1 MPEDRRKAAHRVD
14 ANRFWAVIIG
24 INAYPSCP
32 LRGCMSD
39 VKKMEEFLTKD
50 LGMPEGH
57 IQCLLSP
64 IPIPPDPSDSTRL
77 CIEPEERRI
86 VGGVTSPIRENT
98 VNTLLSL
105 STNPQILPNDNIVIY
120 FSGHGSSYDLK
131 ASGLFKA
138 DDISAVGSIGTLC
151 PVDRS
156 ASDATDLCIPDI
168 SDRELNNIL
177 AEISRTKGN
186 HITLILDCCH
196 SSGVSRVPNEPLNV
210 ARRAPS
216 LPAD

>member
-1 MPEDRRKAAHRVD
+1 
-14 ANRFWAVIIG
+14 
-24 INAYPSCP
+24 
-32 LRGCMSD
+32 
-39 VKKMEEFLTKD
+39 MEEFLTKD
-50 LGMPEGH
+50 LGVPECH
-57 IQCLLSP
+57 IQYLLSP

-77 CIEPEERRI
+77 CVGPDERRI
-86 VGGVTSPIRENT
+86 VGAVTSPIRENI

-105 STNPQILPNDNIVIY
+105 STNPQILPDDNIIIY

-138 DDISAVGSIGTLC
+138 DDISAVGSIETLC

-156 ASDATDLCIPDI
+156 ASATDLCIPDI

-177 AEISRTKGN
+177 AEISRAKGN

-196 SSGVSRVPNEPLNV
+196 SSGVSRDPNESLNV

-216 LPAD
+216 LPATSINH